1 MRSIGRSLCV
11 LGLVTSALAFAG
23 QSTPEKQIKVD
34 AVRKLLTEFAFF
46 QPDDLRELD
55 AGKVVVKAIPTKDKQ
70 VVSVVGAVRLN
81 DISAVSMDA
90 FRASLTQRNNKE
102 MKASGKFRL
111 PPTIDDLN
119 DLELEEKDYKV
130 LKKCSI
136 GDCDMNMSAEMIR
149 KFSSEVDW
157 NADDHKERASALF
170 REMLL
175 RYVNNY
181 AVSGDSQLGL
191 YANRKEVVD
200 LSDAHRS
207 LVTNSIFLNDIS
219 PEIYQYFAE
228 YPKKQLAAAS
238 SDMLWSTV
246 DFGLKPA
253 ITLTHT
259 VAFDGTQNGQRRFIV
274 ANKQIYASRY
284 LDASLSFTILVG
296 NGTKETG
303 GYLIFADRSQSDALD
318 GMLSGLARGVVEKEA
333 IEKVKLMLQNA
344 ELRLIE
350 AGKGRKDESTIET
363 GGTFGFLSSPMFI
376 AVIVA
381 ILGAMLFVILRR
393 RRM

>member
-1 MRSIGRSLCV
+1 MRPIGISLCV
-11 LGLVTSALAFAG
+11 LSVFISALAFAG
-23 QSTPEKQIKVD
+23 PTDSDKPIRVD
-34 AVRKLLTEFAFF
+34 LVRKLLVENALF
-46 QPDDLRELD
+46 QPAELKELD
-55 AGKVVVKAIPTKDKQ
+55 EGKVVVKAIPTKDKQ

-81 DISAVSMDA
+81 DISAVSMEA

-102 MKASGKFRL
+102 MKASGKFSL
-111 PPTIDDLN
+111 PPAGDDLKG
-119 DLELEEKDYKV
+119 LELEDKDYKV
-130 LKKCSI
+130 LKKCSV

-149 KFSSEVDW
+149 KMNADIDW
-157 NADDHKERASALF
+157 NAAGHKERAVGLF
-170 REMLL
+170 SEMLL
-175 RYVNNY
+175 RYVSNY
-181 AVSGDSQLGL
+181 TASGNGLLGQ

-200 LSDAHRS
+200 LAAVHKS
-207 LVTNSIFLNDIS
+207 LLTNSILLNELS
-219 PEIYQYFAE
+219 PEIYGYFAE
-228 YPKKQLAAAS
+228 YPKKQLAGADS
-238 SDMLWSTV
+238 EMLWSTV

-284 LDASLSFTILVG
+284 LDASLSFTMLVG
-296 NGTKETG
+296 NGTNETG

-318 GMLSGLARGVVEKEA
+318 GMLSGLARGVVENEA

-350 AGKGRKDESTIET
+350 AGKGKNDESAIET